1 MSSSLDCCF
10 WWIFYL
16 IYHIFQLPTFNCC
29 YAVTKSFPTL
39 WSHGLQHARFPC
51 PSLSPYFCANSSP
64 LSWSCYPTITSSV
77 TPFYSCPQSFPASG
91 FFQWVG
97 SSHQVGKVLE
107 LQIKHQSFQWIFRV
121 NFLKG
126 WLVRYPCSPR
136 SLKSLLQHQN
146 SKASILWC
154 SAFFM
159 VQLSSPYITTGKI
172 IALTIWTFVS
182 KLMSLLFNTPFKF
195 VIAFLLRSKHL
206 LISWLHSPSAR
217 K

>member
-1 MSSSLDCCF
+1 MSHFFFNTYALSAYFYFSSLSNSSLDSCF

-91 FFQWVG
+91 FFQWVH
-97 SSHQVGKVLE
+97 SSQEETKV
-107 LQIKHQSFQWIFRV
+107 I
-121 NFLKG
+121 G
-126 WLVRYPCSPR
+126 
-136 SLKSLLQHQN
+136 
-146 SKASILWC
+146 ASA
-154 SAFFM
+154 S
-159 VQLSSPYITTGKI
+159 VLSMNIQAWFPFT
-172 IALTIWTFVS
+172 
-182 KLMSLLFNTPFKF
+182 LMSL
-195 VIAFLLRSKHL
+195 ISLLPQVS
-206 LISWLHSPSAR
+206 
-217 K
+217 